1 MAPRAGRGAARPAS
15 PIRRGG
21 CHVCAEHSVVIFTEL
36 QCRTR
41 RLRGSQAGLPVTR
54 VVCLLTRSFTPR
66 DVTERTTY
74 RPIGLHAGPHGSGLL
89 RLLLPPARSRETLFS
104 SDSPRYIEQH
114 ADSEFLLSPPV
125 RRAVALGLPP
135 SLRQQHL
142 QLPLSCGNQGS
153 SLRALIGRE
162 LKLFRDS
169 SF

>member
-74 RPIGLHAGPHGSGLL
+74 RLACGATWQWPATPSLAACSGVG
-89 RLLLPPARSRETLFS
+89 RPC
-104 SDSPRYIEQH
+104 SPLTPSRYIEQH
-114 ADSEFLLSPPV
+114 ADSEFPLSPPV
-125 RRAVALGLPP
+125 RRAVALGLP
-135 SLRQQHL
+135 QQHL
-142 QLPLSCGNQGS
+142 QLPLSCGKSRQFLACFDWTGTET
-153 SLRALIGRE
+153 LP
-162 LKLFRDS
+162 
-169 SF
+169 

>member
-89 RLLLPPARSRETLFS
+89 RLLLPPARESG
-104 SDSPRYIEQH
+104 DPV
-114 ADSEFLLSPPV
+114 LL
-125 RRAVALGLPP
+125 
-135 SLRQQHL
+135 
-142 QLPLSCGNQGS
+142 
-153 SLRALIGRE
+153 
-162 LKLFRDS
+162 
-169 SF
+169 